1 MAGKHQSSV
10 GRLCWER
17 GHEVVMG
24 QPQRKPD
31 FDEMSAAER
40 ILHVQDLWDRV
51 ASAPERVPVTDAQ
64 RVELDRRLA
73 AHEADPSSAVPWEQ
87 VRGRRGSSR

>member
-1 MAGKHQSSV
+1 
-10 GRLCWER
+10 
-17 GHEVVMG
+17 MG

-31 FDEMSAAER
+31 FDEMSAVER

-51 ASAPERVPVTDAQ
+51 ATTPERVPVTDAQ
-64 RVELDRRLA
+64 RAELDRRLA